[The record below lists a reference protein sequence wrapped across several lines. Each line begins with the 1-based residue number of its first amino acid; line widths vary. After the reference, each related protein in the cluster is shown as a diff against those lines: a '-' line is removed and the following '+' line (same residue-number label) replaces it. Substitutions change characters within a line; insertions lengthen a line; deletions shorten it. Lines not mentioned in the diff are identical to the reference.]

1 MELLSTK
8 VDVKSGS
15 LWSENSLLVVKIN
28 KHKST
33 YILHNICILSSLLYF
48 EYSNNLK
55 SEYKCNKLL
64 KIQM

>member
-33 YILHNICILSSLLYF
+33 YITF
-48 EYSNNLK
+48 VF
-55 SEYKCNKLL
+55 
-64 KIQM
+64 